1 MLCKTN
7 DAGLLLGAIGIL
19 EVDFSNIEKLTFFL
33 SIRNYVRYKYT
44 HIYVCVYKQYN
55 DENSDILYP
64 INPSNKCILIKSLQ

>member
-1 MLCKTN
+1 MTY
-7 DAGLLLGAIGIL
+7 
-19 EVDFSNIEKLTFFL
+19 FL
-33 SIRNYVRYKYT
+33 SIRNYVRYKHT